1 MGDAAEVMDVVEEV
15 EEELSQDVAFLA
27 TGVTDECW
35 KCGSD

>member
-1 MGDAAEVMDVVEEV
+1 MGEAAEVMEV
-15 EEELSQDVAFLA
+15 EEMEQELAEDVAFLA